1 MTPIYLA
8 MDDELLV
15 MRQHTGDIS
24 VERHLAGRHPQC
36 VAVDPGRPER
46 VYCGTF
52 DAGVWCS
59 DDAGS
64 SWQPARQGIAYE
76 AVMSVAVSPLDSTGE
91 YGTVYAGTEPSAVF
105 RSADGGATWHEFSG
119 MRELPSAPT

>member
-36 VAVDPGRPER
+36 LAVDPGRPER

-64 SWQPARQGIAYE
+64 SWQPAGQGISYE
-76 AVMSVAVSPLDSTGE
+76 AVMSVAVSPLDSTG
-91 YGTVYAGTEPSAVF
+91 G
-105 RSADGGATWHEFSG
+105 DGGGGAGPGPRPPF
-119 MRELPSAPT
+119 PF